1 LQIIGNV
8 FILQILIK
16 EEGIIMKNLIDR
28 LIEFDNELIKSF
40 KERYPRFTNLCLK
53 MYNGKKF
60 GYQFMD
66 ESGDVKEE
74 YTIKIYNNRMT
85 FYEQGIGKASMI
97 TRFKISFV
105 EDTLENY
112 RDGFLNRPLR
122 TLPRYMVKSLYA
134 IAIGDMKFG
143 KKK

>member
-1 LQIIGNV
+1 
-8 FILQILIK
+8 
-16 EEGIIMKNLIDR
+16 MKNLIDR

-66 ESGDVKEE
+66 ESGDVKE
-74 YTIKIYNNRMT
+74 
-85 FYEQGIGKASMI
+85 
-97 TRFKISFV
+97 V